1 MEKTEMKRGWNGDGT
16 EMVRYGEKLEK
27 RWGMDGAWTGNGREK
42 DEVMM
47 GKIREMDG
55 ESTEN
60 GLKKVV

>member
-1 MEKTEMKRGWNGDGT
+1 MGAEGDGKEMGMERRWNGDGT
-16 EMVRYGEKLEK
+16 AKSWK
-27 RWGMDGAWTGNGREK
+27 RDGAWTGNGRDK

>member
-1 MEKTEMKRGWNGDGT
+1 
-16 EMVRYGEKLEK
+16 MV
-27 RWGMDGAWTGNGREK
+27 REK